1 MKLFKTARRLAA
13 TMCSLVFFTS
23 SALAAGGIDILIEGN
38 ESLQSLTGLKGVI
51 AVNSLAI
58 KSNSALTN
66 LDALKNLEEVVGA
79 LAVETNTVLSRC
91 EALAPVLGWPDGQN
105 QGVGSATISGNATG
119 CQTEQELLGS
129 VFGPSVPVITD
140 QSFSIP
146 DGASGDTVID
156 MALAFNP
163 AIEQEP
169 LFPVYGHRAICNS
182 SQSNNEAVARPLLD
196 FTPVSRTLEMPGSA
210 AGGDDSAFVAQIAV
224 DINITHSDPVDLVV
238 ALKNPEGIPL
248 VLWDRRSPNSE
259 DLIGAFPGTFT
270 PEEPLNGLA
279 RERMGGTWT
288 LSVEDVGQGP
298 IIREGT
304 LNSWGLRISEESV
317 TDKVDAATSPITI
330 KGIGHSVDYMC
341 TLTALSRL
349 GATPVSAV
357 YLTPTIP
364 RLPTQ
369 PTIRNTDYDDGEI
382 ILYAL
387 VSGDAGAAITRYD
400 AVCTD
405 GIATFSGSS
414 ISSRIRVAGLTNGVA
429 YTCKVTAT
437 NAVGSSPVSL
447 ATSPI
452 TPMELEQLGGL
463 PVWLL
468 YQATQ

>member
-1 MKLFKTARRLAA
+1 MKLVKNARRLAA
-13 TMCSLVFFTS
+13 TVCSLVFFTS
-23 SALAAGGIDILIEGN
+23 SALAGDGIDILIEGN
-38 ESLQSLTGLKGVI
+38 ESLQSLKGLKGVI

-79 LAVETNTVLSRC
+79 LAVETNTLLSQC
-91 EALAPVLGWPDGQN
+91 QALAPVLGWPDGQN

-119 CQTEQELLGS
+119 CQTEQEVLSS

-140 QSFSIP
+140 QSFFIP
-146 DGASGDTVID
+146 AGTSGDTVIN
-156 MALAFNP
+156 MELAFSP
-163 AIEQEP
+163 AIAQEP
-169 LFPVYGHRAICNS
+169 LFPVTGHRAICNS
-182 SQSNNEAVARPLLD
+182 FESDDEAVQRPLLD
-196 FTPVSRTLEMPGSA
+196 FTPVSRTLEMRGSA
-210 AGGDDSAFVAQIAV
+210 GGNDSAFVAQIEV
-224 DINITHSDPVDLVV
+224 DIDVTHSDPVDLVV

-248 VLWDRRSPNSE
+248 VLWDRSSPNSE
-259 DLIGAFPGTFT
+259 DLVGTFPDTLT
-270 PEEPLNGLA
+270 PEEPLIGLA

-288 LSVEDVGQGP
+288 LVVEDVGQGP

-317 TDKVDAATSPITI
+317 TDGEAISPII
-330 KGIGHSVDYMC
+330 IEGIGHSVDYMC

-349 GATPVSAV
+349 GATAISAV
-357 YLTPTIP
+357 YRPPTIP

-369 PTIRNTDYDDGEI
+369 PIIRKTDYDDGEI
-382 ILYAL
+382 ILY
-387 VSGDAGAAITRYD
+387 VDDPGSSAAITRYD

-414 ISSRIRVAGLTNGVA
+414 TSSRIRVAGLTNGVA
-429 YTCKVTAT
+429 YTCTVTAT
-437 NAVGSSPVSL
+437 NALGSSPVSL

-452 TPMELEQLGGL
+452 TPMEGEPLGGL
-463 PVWLL
+463 PIWLL

>member
-1 MKLFKTARRLAA
+1 MKLFKNARRLAA

-23 SALAAGGIDILIEGN
+23 SALAGGGIDILIEGN
-38 ESLQSLTGLKGVI
+38 ESLRSLKGLKGVI

-119 CQTEQELLGS
+119 CQTETEVLNSVLGPI
-129 VFGPSVPVITD
+129 FQKLPVITG

-146 DGASGDTVID
+146 AGTSGDTVID

-196 FTPVSRTLEMPGSA
+196 FTPVSPTLEMRGSA
-210 AGGDDSAFVAQIAV
+210 GGNASAFVAQIAV

-259 DLIGAFPGTFT
+259 DLIGAFPGTLT
-270 PEEPLNGLA
+270 PEEPLIGLA

-317 TDKVDAATSPITI
+317 TDGAVTSPITI

-357 YLTPTIP
+357 YLPPTIP

-369 PTIRNTDYDDGEI
+369 PTIRYTDYDDGEI
-382 ILYAL
+382 ILHAL
-387 VSGDAGAAITRYD
+387 VSGAAGAAITRYD

-414 ISSRIRVAGLTNGVA
+414 TSSRIRVAGLTNGVA

-447 ATSPI
+447 TTSPI
-452 TPMELEQLGGL
+452 TPMESEPSVGL
-463 PVWLL
+463 PVYLL
-468 YQATQ
+468 IQATH